1 MQIILERKLESSVFG
16 RLQQKRENF
25 MKKKIPKEISVYDTH
40 DTSSFIDRSK
50 KMKLEAA
57 AWKIGSVGEFLGLS
71 EEEAAYIELKLSLSK
86 NIQKRRRSLKL
97 TQKDF
102 AKMIKSSQS
111 RVAKME
117 SGDPTVSIDLLVKSL
132 LTLKNP
138 KQQLSRILPR

>member
-1 MQIILERKLESSVFG
+1 MEKNKQ
-16 RLQQKRENF
+16 
-25 MKKKIPKEISVYDTH
+25 KKI
-40 DTSSFIDRSK
+40 
-50 KMKLEAA
+50 EAA
-57 AWKIGSVGEFLGLS
+57 GWKIGSVGEFLGLN
-71 EEEAAYIELKLSLSK
+71 EEEASYIELKLSLSK

-132 LTLKNP
+132 LTLKTP

>member
-50 KMKLEAA
+50 KMKLKAA
-57 AWKIGSVGEFLGLS
+57 VWKIGSVRDFLGLS

-86 NIQKRRRSLKL
+86 NI
-97 TQKDF
+97 
-102 AKMIKSSQS
+102 
-111 RVAKME
+111 
-117 SGDPTVSIDLLVKSL
+117 
-132 LTLKNP
+132 
-138 KQQLSRILPR
+138 